1 MKSKK
6 LFEKLIQ
13 PQDECHKSTMKQ
25 NGSYIQEKYHLL
37 WRIIE
42 AKIEI
47 FNISILILEWEENF
61 HAKMNAEKFLHSSF
75 YCKYFTYDIRF
86 ILESAKPIID
96 DPRVY
101 EELYKIVAQP
111 EVFRQDCMLSS
122 EYIFRFLEKLSM
134 NFYEYLCIYENIS
147 YCCTQ
152 WKSRLLREW
161 FGSLYKVLGNFYFEN
176 IIESYYKKNNWWL
189 FEILYSNFA
198 WIEFNNNLIMWWN
211 DISAEVFLIYDI

>member
-1 MKSKK
+1 
-6 LFEKLIQ
+6 
-13 PQDECHKSTMKQ
+13 
-25 NGSYIQEKYHLL
+25 
-37 WRIIE
+37 
-42 AKIEI
+42 
-47 FNISILILEWEENF
+47 
-61 HAKMNAEKFLHSSF
+61 MNAEKCLHSSF

-147 YCCTQ
+147 
-152 WKSRLLREW
+152 RENH
-161 FGSLYKVLGNFYFEN
+161 GYSLNDLAVFIRYSGIF
-176 IIESYYKKNNWWL
+176 
-189 FEILYSNFA
+189 ILK
-198 WIEFNNNLIMWWN
+198 I
-211 DISAEVFLIYDI
+211 